1 MFNLPDFI
9 NGSFELLG
17 TFAILGHVRQLW
29 KDKNVAGVS
38 IPATVFFA
46 SWGFW
51 NLYYYPHLGQWWS
64 FAGGIGIVLANILW
78 ISGMV
83 YYSRHPGGK

>member
-1 MFNLPDFI
+1 MINIPDVI
-9 NGSFELLG
+9 NSSFELLG
-17 TFAILGHVRQLW
+17 TFAILGHVHRLW

-38 IPATVFFA
+38 LWATVFFA

-64 FAGGIGIVLANILW
+64 FWGGIGIVLANIIW